1 MTVRLAHVSDL
12 HLAAAN
18 SEWRWRD
25 WFNKRLFTWMN
36 LSVFGRGRRF
46 ARAEQ
51 VLARLADELG
61 QRRCDRVIFS
71 GDATALGFDAELRR
85 VADLLRV
92 GQRPGLAIPGNHDY
106 CTIGAARSGNFERRF
121 APWQQG
127 TRVDDHI
134 YPFAQQVGDVW
145 LIAVNSA
152 KGNRWFWDAT
162 GRTGREQLE
171 RLRRLLQG
179 LPAGPRILVTHYP
192 VCLEDGRPE
201 GIAHGLQDVR
211 ETVAAAAAGGVGLWL
226 HGHRHV
232 FYCLPRPPGAPF
244 PIICAGSTTQMGLW
258 SYGEYEIE
266 GNQFRGLRRVFD
278 PASDAFRD
286 GDRFELT
293 MNSPQ
298 AAG

>member
-1 MTVRLAHVSDL
+1 MTIRLAHVSDL
-12 HLAAAN
+12 HLAAAT
-18 SEWRWRD
+18 SDWRWQD

-36 LSVFGRGRRF
+36 LSVFGRGHHF

-51 VLARLADELG
+51 VLTLLAAELS

-85 VADLLRV
+85 VAQILGVERLA
-92 GQRPGLAIPGNHDY
+92 GLAVPGNHDY
-106 CTIGAARSGNFERRF
+106 CTIGAARSGDFERRF

-127 TRVDDHI
+127 TRVDDNI
-134 YPFAQQVGDVW
+134 YPFAQQVGHVW

-162 GRTGREQLE
+162 GRTGNEQLE
-171 RLRRLLQG
+171 RLRRLFHG

-211 ETVAAAAAGGVGLWL
+211 ETVEAAAAGGVGLWL
-226 HGHRHV
+226 HGHRHL
-232 FYCLPRPPGAPF
+232 FYCLPQPPCAPF

-258 SYGEYEIE
+258 SYGEYEID
-266 GNQFRGLRRVFD
+266 GARLRGLRRVFD
-278 PASDAFRD
+278 PTNNAFRD

-293 MNSPQ
+293 LKSP
-298 AAG
+298 